1 MIKEIT
7 STSNPLIKEL
17 ASLSTKE
24 KKERNLVIIEG
35 NDLVELAYEKSCL
48 DYLFVL
54 EENSTYKDIDQYI
67 TSEAV
72 LKKLSSNKSVP
83 HIIGIAHI
91 PTKNTEKGNKFIY
104 LDGVQDPGNVGTILR
119 TALAFGYDGV
129 VLSSSSA
136 SLYNEKTIQSSK
148 GAIFKI
154 PTYQKLSLE
163 ELKNDGYQLIATTLQ
178 KAIDYRDVKL
188 NDKFVIIVG
197 NEGQG
202 IKESTYEIA
211 DVTVKIPMD
220 NIDSLNVG
228 VAAAIL
234 LNHYRF

>member
-72 LKKLSSNKSVP
+72 LKKLSSNNITTDLK
-83 HIIGIAHI
+83 
-91 PTKNTEKGNKFIY
+91 KF
-104 LDGVQDPGNVGTILR
+104 
-119 TALAFGYDGV
+119 LAFPYEW
-129 VLSSSSA
+129 
-136 SLYNEKTIQSSK
+136 EKI
-148 GAIFKI
+148 
-154 PTYQKLSLE
+154 
-163 ELKNDGYQLIATTLQ
+163 Q
-178 KAIDYRDVKL
+178 KASKWH
-188 NDKFVIIVG
+188 N
-197 NEGQG
+197 
-202 IKESTYEIA
+202 
-211 DVTVKIPMD
+211 
-220 NIDSLNVG
+220 
-228 VAAAIL
+228 
-234 LNHYRF
+234 